1 MPGVSAPRAWALPL
15 VVLTAALV
23 CRSASAADVLAK
35 MTPGS
40 SDGWSLSY
48 LNGMETK
55 LKLTADGSGISAS
68 DAADTS
74 SRFVFVQTWHCRL
87 INCV

>member
-1 MPGVSAPRAWALPL
+1 MPGVLAPRTRALPL
-15 VVLTAALV
+15 AVLTAALV
-23 CRSASAADVLAK
+23 CRSASAADHAAGGEVLAK
-35 MTPGS
+35 MMPGS
-40 SDGWSLSY
+40 SDGWALSY

-74 SRFVFVQTWHCRL
+74 SRFVFVQST
-87 INCV
+87 VA